1 MKFDIFLSICQTEVD
16 GYMPSEREMWGNF
29 FDQVKLADELGFETA
44 WVAETHLSCEEQ
56 KQNEDAVIPHF
67 KGEIGLNTDILQ
79 LAHKVFAV
87 TKNIHIG
94 SAVMNILANG
104 GPIAHAEAIRTFLS
118 LHGLDS
124 NERRLLH
131 VGFASGRFEFSNRPY
146 GIVPRSQTEKVAWS
160 VVKGKILMEAT
171 EIFLRLLRGDVISS
185 AEIRPKILAA
195 EDFRKKEDWEKTVE
209 TYKRE
214 VGLSAKD
221 SVDKIEIPPVY
232 NFDKLGLIPKDVPI
246 DLLKL
251 TIGTHDRKIQVLAN
265 EYMPVGVFNL
275 SITPPEVINKVHEHM
290 AKAFH
295 KDGGEWKREMMPRT
309 ALVYL
314 DNQRGLSS
322 EEQTARAVKKAESA
336 WTNYWKAMEGT
347 LDKEKVEKAVAN
359 TLAGSP
365 QRLAELIKEKYHPE
379 DRLML
384 WFDFNNH
391 NNEDVK
397 NSMRVFMNEVRK
409 HLLTS

>member
-16 GYMPSEREMWGNF
+16 GYMPTERVMWENF
-29 FDQVKLADELGFETA
+29 FDQIKLADDLGFETA

-56 KQNEDAVIPHF
+56 KQNANAVIPHF

-94 SAVMNILANG
+94 SAIMNILANG

-118 LHGLDS
+118 LHGLNS
-124 NERRLLH
+124 EEERKLH

-146 GIVPRSQTEKVAWS
+146 GIVPRNRTETAAWS
-160 VVKGKILMEAT
+160 IVKGKILAEAT

-185 AEIRPKILAA
+185 AEVRPKTLTAD
-195 EDFRKKEDWEKTVE
+195 DFRNSEEWDQVVA
-209 TYKRE
+209 TYKNE
-214 VGLSAKD
+214 VGLDEKD
-221 SVDKIEIPPVY
+221 PVEKIEIPPTY
-232 NFDKLGLIPKDVPI
+232 NFDKVGLIPKDAPMH
-246 DLLKL
+246 LLKL
-251 TIGTHDRKIQVLAN
+251 TIGTHDPQIQALAN

-275 SITPPEVINKVHEHM
+275 SITPSEIIAKTHKHM
-290 AKAFH
+290 SQVFH
-295 KDGGEWKREMMPRT
+295 KSGGPWQREMMPRT
-309 ALVYL
+309 AMIYL
-314 DNQRGLSS
+314 DNTKGLSS
-322 EEQTARAVKKAESA
+322 REQTTKALEKAEAA
-336 WTNYWKAMEGT
+336 WRNYWKAMEGT
-347 LDKEKVEKAVAN
+347 LDKAKVEKAVSN
-359 TLAGSP
+359 TIAGSP
-365 QRLAELIKEKYHPE
+365 KRVAELIKEKYDPK

-397 NSMRVFMNEVRK
+397 NSMKVFMTEVK
-409 HLLTS
+409 ETL